1 MPSSSQSGSAPQ
13 MSDQY
18 KMVKHI
24 GFVYVLDGCVV
35 NGHNTIVVPS
45 SLHPKIG
52 ILINL
57 W

>member
-1 MPSSSQSGSAPQ
+1 

-35 NGHNTIVVPS
+35 NGHNTIVAPS
-45 SLHPKIG
+45 SPTPKKWNFNKLMVMVG
-52 ILINL
+52 N
-57 W
+57 